1 MSLTLASSR
10 TATAIGGL
18 FADVLNRQ
26 RSNPGGVHRTGASVR
41 RDSLEEGTFEDAFF
55 TVPGQGE
62 PDRLTHAARRL
73 LDKGRHLRRDA
84 RGGRALSVVERAI
97 SRLTSGSVRV
107 YEEICTLARLCAGR
121 VYPSYE
127 HLADATGLG
136 RTTVARALTL
146 LEAAG
151 LLIRQRRFKKVGG
164 IRPRYEQTSNVYRP
178 VLAKGLVAYLPRWM
192 RPAPL
197 PDDELQRE
205 GDRQDETCHMLLQL
219 NCRELARAT
228 LSGPLADVFAKL
240 GACIDV
246 RTASAETVLNR

>member
-1 MSLTLASSR
+1 MSLTLAPSR

-55 TVPGQGE
+55 MVPAQGE
-62 PDRLTHAARRL
+62 PDRLTHAARKL
-73 LDKGRHLRRDA
+73 LDKGRHLRRDE
-84 RGGRALSVVERAI
+84 RGGRALSTIERAI
-97 SRLTSGSVRV
+97 SRLTGGAVRI
-107 YEEICTLARLCAGR
+107 YEEICTLARLCGGR
-121 VYPSYE
+121 VFPSYD

-136 RTTVARALTL
+136 RRTVARALAL

-151 LLIRQRRFKKVGG
+151 LLIRQRRFKKVAG

-205 GDRQDETCHMLLQL
+205 GDRQEDTSHMLLQL
-219 NCRELARAT
+219 NCRDLARAT

-246 RTASAETVLNR
+246 RSASAETALNR